1 MENVEVLAIKIKK
14 AVEKL
19 KRLNDENCR
28 LKLEVEYLKKENERS
43 KKQMSEYILLKKNAE
58 LAACRIERIIKKI
71 DTVKV

>member
-1 MENVEVLAIKIKK
+1 MENVEVLAMQIKK
-14 AVEKL
+14 VVEKL

-43 KKQMSEYILLKKNAE
+43 KKQMSEYILLKKNTE
-58 LAACRIERIIKKI
+58 LAVCRIERIIKKI